1 MKEDRK
7 DPVSLQTWSLGMKNT
22 EWSYLLILFLSMLAV
37 YLVVMSFTGIWPL
50 SHNTFNSYS
59 LQAQAWLS
67 GRLDVGQNYSYLEL
81 ARFGGKYYVSFPP
94 FPSVIILPFVAIFGT
109 DTPDNI
115 LTLLAAFIGA
125 FFAFKTAV
133 SLGRS
138 REEAVFWSLFT
149 TIGSS
154 FLFISFNGMVW
165 FMAQT
170 FAFALCMAAIYFAV
184 TPILWHGHLAL
195 GLWACAIG
203 CRPFQLIYLP
213 VFVFL
218 LLSKLK
224 AADEK
229 VQKGLVWLIA
239 PAIMMF
245 FYVALNL
252 ARFGN
257 PLEFGHNYL
266 IEHLNAKYG
275 QFSLQY
281 IFENLPRLLL
291 PPSMKGGKV
300 DFPEYNGFAFYLA
313 SPIFISIFIYQLAH
327 IIRKGAKNK
336 IAVLL
341 LPVLISLHFLVF
353 TMHKTM
359 GGWHFGNRYTVDA
372 LPFAFLSLL
381 LVIEDRSYKKIDYTL
396 FFLGLALN
404 VVGAVAVYNRWFS

>member
-7 DPVSLQTWSLGMKNT
+7 DPVSLQTWSLGMKNS
-22 EWSYLLILFLSMLAV
+22 EWNYLAILFLSMLAV

-94 FPSVIILPFVAIFGT
+94 FPSVVVLPFVLIFGA

-115 LTLLAAFIGA
+115 LTLLAAFFGA

-138 REEAVFWSLFT
+138 KEEAVFWSLFV
-149 TIGSS
+149 TIGSN
-154 FLFISFNGMVW
+154 FLFLSFNGMVW

-184 TPILWHGHLAL
+184 TPVLRHGHLAL
-195 GLWACAIG
+195 GLLACAVG

-213 VFVFL
+213 VLIFL
-218 LLSKLK
+218 LYKKLK
-224 AADEK
+224 NADTRI
-229 VQKGLVWLIA
+229 QKGLVWLLF
-239 PAIMMF
+239 PALVAIFCM
-245 FYVALNL
+245 ALNF

-266 IEHLNAKYG
+266 PEFMNAQNG
-275 QFSLQY
+275 QFSPQY
-281 IFENLPRLLL
+281 ILGNLPRLLL

-327 IIRKGAKNK
+327 IIRKGARNK

-341 LPVLISLHFLVF
+341 LPALIFLHFLLF

-381 LVIEDRSYKKIDYTL
+381 LIMGNRNYKKLDYAL

-404 VVGAVAVYNRWFS
+404 VVGAAAVYNRWFS